1 MNVTAIRVST
11 EALVL
16 KEPITTR
23 VHVLLVIPVQ
33 VVKQVSL

>member
-1 MNVTAIRVST
+1 MTATHVRT

-16 KEPITTR
+16 KETITTR